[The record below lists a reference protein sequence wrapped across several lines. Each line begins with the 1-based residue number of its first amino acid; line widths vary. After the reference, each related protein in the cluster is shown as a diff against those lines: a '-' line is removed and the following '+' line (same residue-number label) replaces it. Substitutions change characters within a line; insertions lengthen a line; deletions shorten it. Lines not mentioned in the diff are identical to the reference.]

1 MRRHWFL
8 PETPDVI
15 GTLSRQAEVTV
26 TGLTA
31 MVAWA
36 CGAGTGAPV
45 REAEHQADA
54 IRRELAGQLRVA
66 FSTPVDQEDLFTL
79 SERLDMVL
87 NTAKNVVREA
97 EALEVTPNPA
107 LADMA
112 AIALDVVRELAA
124 ALPALAA
131 DPDQATTHADAAV
144 AAERRMEKRYRAA
157 MHDSL
162 AIADLRASVN
172 QREIY
177 RRMLELGEAGV
188 RVADRVWYAVVK
200 EG

>member
-54 IRRELAGQLRVA
+54 IRRELSGQLRVA

-87 NTAKNVVREA
+87 NMAKNVLREA
-97 EALEVTPNPA
+97 EALEVAPDPA

-131 DPDQATTHADAAV
+131 DPDLATAHADAAV
-144 AAERRMEKRYRAA
+144 AAERRMEKRDRAA

-162 AIADLRASVN
+162 AIADLRTSVN

-177 RRMLELGEAGV
+177 RRMLELGEAEV

>member
-54 IRRELAGQLRVA
+54 IRRELSGQLRVA

-87 NTAKNVVREA
+87 NMAKNVLREA
-97 EALEVTPNPA
+97 EALEVAPDPA

-131 DPDQATTHADAAV
+131 DPDLATAHADAAV

-162 AIADLRASVN
+162 AIADLRTSVN

-177 RRMLELGEAGV
+177 RRMLELGEAEV

>member
-31 MVAWA
+31 MVEWA
-36 CGAGTGAPV
+36 CGTGTAAPV
-45 REAEHQADA
+45 REAEHQADV
-54 IRRELAGQLRVA
+54 IRRELSGQLRVA

-97 EALEVTPNPA
+97 EALEVAPNPA

-124 ALPALAA
+124 ALPVLAA
-131 DPDQATTHADAAV
+131 DPDQATAHADAAV
-144 AAERRMEKRYRAA
+144 AAERQMEKRYRAA

-162 AIADLRASVN
+162 AIADLGTSVN

-177 RRMLELGEAGV
+177 RRMLELGEAEV

>member
-36 CGAGTGAPV
+36 CGTGTGAPV

-54 IRRELAGQLRVA
+54 IRRELSGQLRVA

-87 NTAKNVVREA
+87 NTAKNVLREA
-97 EALEVTPNPA
+97 EALELEPDPA

-112 AIALDVVRELAA
+112 AIALDVLRELAA
-124 ALPALAA
+124 ALPSLAA
-131 DPDQATTHADAAV
+131 DPDAATAHADAAV
-144 AAERRMEKRYRAA
+144 AAERGMEKRYRAA

-162 AIADLRASVN
+162 RNTDLQTSVN
-172 QREIY
+172 RREIY
-177 RRMLELGEAGV
+177 RRMLELGEAEV

>member
-15 GTLSRQAEVTV
+15 DTLSRQAEVTV

-36 CGAGTGAPV
+36 CGTGTGAPV

-54 IRRELAGQLRVA
+54 IRRELSGQLRVA

-97 EALEVTPNPA
+97 EALEVAPDPA

-124 ALPALAA
+124 ALPALAT
-131 DPDQATTHADAAV
+131 DPDQATAHADAAV

>member
-1 MRRHWFL
+1 
-8 PETPDVI
+8 
-15 GTLSRQAEVTV
+15 
-26 TGLTA
+26 
-31 MVAWA
+31 
-36 CGAGTGAPV
+36 
-45 REAEHQADA
+45 
-54 IRRELAGQLRVA
+54 
-66 FSTPVDQEDLFTL
+66 
-79 SERLDMVL
+79 
-87 NTAKNVVREA
+87 VREA
-97 EALEVTPNPA
+97 EALEVAPDPA

-124 ALPALAA
+124 ALPALAP
-131 DPDQATTHADAAV
+131 DPDPATAHADAAV
-144 AAERRMEKRYRAA
+144 AAERRMEKLYRAA